1 MVNLK
6 EMLSKDYF
14 VNYCSQIKI
23 YFLLALILLIVGFVI
38 GWAFNGVLKPYLDEI
53 IQDMLNSSPSN
64 VIDFQSLFFNN
75 VKVNILI
82 ILGGILFSI
91 FSVYNLILNG
101 ALMGYVVS
109 MVPVVKAV
117 LFMVPH
123 GIFEIPAILLAGST
137 AFMITH
143 VIVRC
148 IRGIFSKKL
157 TLKGE
162 FSKSRNLIETIVVS
176 IILVVIL
183 LVIAAFIE
191 ANITEGLGKFILSFI
206 S

>member
-14 VNYCSQIKI
+14 MNYCSQIKI

-64 VIDFQSLFFNN
+64 VSEFQQILSNN
-75 VKVNILI
+75 VKANILV

-91 FSVYNLILNG
+91 FSAFSLLLNAILI
-101 ALMGYVVS
+101 GYVAS
-109 MVPVVKAV
+109 TIPFARFV
-117 LFMVPH
+117 LLVVPH

-143 VIVRC
+143 VIIRC
-148 IRGIFSKKL
+148 IKGIFSKDL
-157 TLKGE
+157 TMKGE
-162 FSKSRNLIETIVVS
+162 FSKSRNLIETIGVS
-176 IILVVIL
+176 IILVMIL
-183 LVIAAFIE
+183 VLIAAVIE
-191 ANITEGLGKFILSFI
+191 VYFTKEFATFILSI
-206 S
+206 MA